1 MQLGAL
7 RLDRDI
13 RSILSYLSSQS
24 SYSSGS
30 LRESFSRLQQI
41 ATLLTLD
48 SPEEAEE
55 VLSATGNRLTNSEVK
70 TIWAMRSVAFLPT
83 VEACARC

>member
-1 MQLGAL
+1 MLVQQLGAL

-13 RSILSYLSSQS
+13 RTILSYLSSQAS
-24 SYSSGS
+24 FASGS

-55 VLSATGNRLTNSEVK
+55 VLSASGNRLTMGEVRS
-70 TIWAMRSVAFLPT
+70 IWALRV
-83 VEACARC
+83 